1 MLRLGRIIGAH
12 GLKGALR
19 FRPDNPDSETI
30 AKGSR
35 IQLDLNGNA
44 REYEVA
50 GITSL
55 GRGVRRLELVG
66 VADANA
72 AEALTSATVLI
83 DETGLPAAKPGEF
96 YYHEILG
103 CEVFLEDGTRLGLIE
118 EVFSAGANDVLVVR
132 GGGREVL
139 VPVIADVVKS
149 MDIPAGRMTIVAVPG
164 LLD

>member
-35 IQLDLNGNA
+35 IQLDLNGAA
-44 REYEVA
+44 REYEV
-50 GITSL
+50 GNISNL

-66 VADANA
+66 IADANG
-72 AEALTSATVLI
+72 AEALTGATLLI
-83 DETGLPAAKPGEF
+83 DETSLPESKPGEF
-96 YYHEILG
+96 YYHEVLG
-103 CEVFLEDGTRLGLIE
+103 CEVRLEDGTRLGVIE
-118 EVFSAGANDVLVVR
+118 EVFSAGANDVWVVR

-139 VPVIADVVKS
+139 VPVIEDVVKS
-149 MDIPAGRMTIVAVPG
+149 MDIPARRMTIVPVPG